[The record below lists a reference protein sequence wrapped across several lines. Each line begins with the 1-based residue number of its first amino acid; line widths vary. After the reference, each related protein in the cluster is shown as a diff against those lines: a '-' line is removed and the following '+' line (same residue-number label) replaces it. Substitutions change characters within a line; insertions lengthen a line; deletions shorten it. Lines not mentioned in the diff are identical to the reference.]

1 MEDVIERS
9 GYAFG
14 TNEAIM
20 LSQLSLA
27 AIPTAMAVLLEL
39 VTIEKPEVRIIVI
52 S

>member
-14 TNEAIM
+14 TNEALM

-27 AIPTAMAVLLEL
+27 AIPTAMVVFLEL
-39 VTIEKPEVRIIVI
+39 VTIEEPPVRI
-52 S
+52 